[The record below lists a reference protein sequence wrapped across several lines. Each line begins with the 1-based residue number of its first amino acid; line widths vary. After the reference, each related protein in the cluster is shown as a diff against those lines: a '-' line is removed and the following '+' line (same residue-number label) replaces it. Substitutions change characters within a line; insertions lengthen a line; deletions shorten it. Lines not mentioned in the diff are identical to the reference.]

1 MGLAPLMTLCK
12 VSVLLNI
19 QPVVDFSFELA
30 TVLGVTIITLGLVT
44 PKVSKINLSLAINNM
59 IIQFQIVVVLTK
71 YICRSSKKRVPF
83 ITFDKE
89 TNKKIDL
96 LLHIVIAGIACTPIL
111 FGLPILGYGVVAE

>member
-1 MGLAPLMTLCK
+1 MGLAPLMPLCK

-30 TVLGVTIITLGLVT
+30 TVLGVTIITLGFVT
-44 PKVSKINLSLAINNM
+44 PKVSKINLSLAMNNM
-59 IIQFQIVVVLTK
+59 IQFQIVVVLTK
-71 YICRSSKKRVPF
+71 YICRSSKKRVPY

-96 LLHIVIAGIACTPIL
+96 LLHIVIAGIACTPVL
-111 FGLPILGYGVVAE
+111 FGLPILG